1 MVVGEAMPGPPGNSG
16 LGGEQPPAGRLWAD
30 PKDSGLSYPALREAP
45 SDQWRWEEAAPTLG
59 KVLIVGGGSPAL
71 ED

>member
-1 MVVGEAMPGPPGNSG
+1 MVVEEAMPGPPRNSV

-45 SDQWRWEEAAPTLG
+45 SDQWPWEEAAPTLR
-59 KVLIVGGGSPAL
+59 KSPIVGGGSPTL
-71 ED
+71 ES